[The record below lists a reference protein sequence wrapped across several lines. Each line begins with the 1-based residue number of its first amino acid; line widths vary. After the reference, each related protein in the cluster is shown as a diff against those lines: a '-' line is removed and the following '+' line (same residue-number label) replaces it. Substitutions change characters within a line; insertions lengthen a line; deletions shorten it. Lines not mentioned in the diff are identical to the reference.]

1 MQLVLGQLNSWGL
14 MKYLRVFF
22 AFFLGLLTVACQQP
36 MSPVG
41 EVVAVVVAEDAPMAE
56 DTPTVEDAPTAVFLS
71 PTPTLAPT
79 ATAAPTLAPTGTAVP
94 ATPTTV
100 FTTSRSPACG
110 QILPLLPNPN
120 PSLTSAVAAD
130 PEAAAELRAM
140 LPAAAQ
146 TALDQIMAQP
156 QNVGLAYYRMGQEA
170 SGAYLNADA
179 QMPLASVVKL
189 ITLAAYTEAVAAGQL
204 NPLEPVGVDMLDRYY
219 LPNSDLGAHPRAL
232 EDAAAN
238 GRLDPTT
245 NTLTLNDVAW
255 MMIRH
260 SSNAASDYLH
270 LRLGQNAIEET
281 ALWLNLTQQTA
292 PCPFLAQFLAL
303 NNHTR
308 SGDSAAIVQQFMAE
322 PASYAAEAMLLAD
335 AYIQD
340 ADFRADERSWRSSRQ
355 GGGFGASRPFYESLN
370 AEGTAREYA
379 ALMGRFAQNGL
390 SSGESSYQA
399 RLILEWPMQFADNQ
413 ALFSNLGYKNGSLPG
428 ILTVAYYA
436 YPQGESDP
444 IIVTLFFRDLPNDIY
459 RSWRSDT
466 LAHDEL
472 ARWLLAHPQAIPLL
486 RRVLAPVESGE

>member
-1 MQLVLGQLNSWGL
+1 

-22 AFFLGLLTVACQQP
+22 AFFLGLLSVACQQP
-36 MSPVG
+36 VSPIG

-56 DTPTVEDAPTAVFLS
+56 DVPTAEDVPMAEDVPTAVFLS

-79 ATAAPTLAPTGTAVP
+79 ATAAPTLTPTETAVP
-94 ATPTTV
+94 ATPTAV

-110 QILPLLPNPN
+110 QILPLLPNPD
-120 PSLTSAVAAD
+120 PSLTSAVVAD
-130 PEAAAELRAM
+130 PEAVAELRAM

-146 TALDQIMAQP
+146 TALDQIMTQP

-189 ITLAAYTEAVAAGQL
+189 ITLAAYVEAVAAGQL
-204 NPLEPVGVDMLDRYY
+204 NPLEPVGVDTLDRYY

-238 GRLDPTT
+238 GRLNPTT

-270 LRLGQNAIEET
+270 LRLGQHFIEET

-308 SGDSAAIVQQFMAE
+308 SGDSAAIVQQFIAE
-322 PASYAAEAMLLAD
+322 PASYASEAMLLAD

-340 ADFRADERSWRSSRQ
+340 ADFRTDERSWRSSRQ

-444 IIVTLFFRDLPNDIY
+444 IIVTLFFRDLPNDAY

-472 ARWLLAHPQAIPLL
+472 ARWLLANPQAIPLL
-486 RRVLAPVESGE
+486 RRVLTPVERGE

>member
-1 MQLVLGQLNSWGL
+1 

-444 IIVTLFFRDLPNDIY
+444 IIVTLFFRDLPNDAY